1 MTLRDNHLDPLSSF
15 QRKVI
20 RGFLHLSDRSPIPS
34 LFFLTGELPIVAR
47 LHRDIFSLFYN
58 IWINPE
64 SQIFKL
70 TKYLLENCPPNSHT
84 WARHIKNLSNMYEI
98 EDPFKLISKTPP
110 SKAEYKNYIHTK
122 ITVYHEKKLRAA
134 ANSNSKM
141 SYLNV
146 NIKGLNGMPHAALSG
161 VVTTQSVQKL
171 RAHLKMLTDDLYT
184 YEKRAKYQGG
194 SSQCRL
200 CTVSDLTTENT
211 EDLVHILT
219 ICNTYRET
227 RLRILLQMEI
237 LCLRARNDINF
248 QIILENRKQ
257 LTQFI
262 LDCTSLNLENR
273 ISEQDEVCP
282 LIFNLSRDLC
292 YNIMKKRNN
301 EIRKLKT

>member
-1 MTLRDNHLDPLSSF
+1 
-15 QRKVI
+15 
-20 RGFLHLSDRSPIPS
+20 
-34 LFFLTGELPIVAR
+34 
-47 LHRDIFSLFYN
+47 
-58 IWINPE
+58 
-64 SQIFKL
+64 
-70 TKYLLENCPPNSHT
+70 
-84 WARHIKNLSNMYEI
+84 
-98 EDPFKLISKTPP
+98 
-110 SKAEYKNYIHTK
+110 
-122 ITVYHEKKLRAA
+122 
-134 ANSNSKM
+134 M

-184 YEKRAKYQGG
+184 YEKKAKYQGG

-237 LCLRARNDINF
+237 LCLRAQNDINF

-262 LDCTSLNLENR
+262 LDCTRLNLEKR
-273 ISEQDEVCP
+273 ISEHDEVCP
-282 LIFNLSRDLC
+282 LMFNLSRDLC